1 MTALPTTIKIE
12 KIAFRASPPSFM
24 RIRPDSVVFIILLS
38 ALGGLTPLSI
48 DMGLPA
54 LQSIGHSL
62 QVSPASAAL
71 TLSFFL
77 IGFAFGPVVLG
88 PLSDRF
94 GRRPILL
101 AGSSLFALAGIGCA
115 LSPSLSILLFWRL
128 LEGIGAGAGST
139 LSLAVIRDLFDGATA
154 RVRLSYVA
162 TVGSIAPMIAPTLGA
177 IVLGAF
183 GWRAIYGFLAT
194 AGLVLVLSVFFG
206 FAESHRKVD
215 KTALQPAKLA
225 ANYARIFQNRICIG
239 YALVASLNFGCM
251 FSYISSSP
259 LVMMGV
265 LGVSPAYYGWTFAAT
280 ALGIMAG
287 AFTNGRLNARGIVP
301 STLLGFGLGLS
312 TISAL
317 SLLAVSYSGWASVA
331 TLLPLL
337 VLNTFSIG
345 FIGPNASQ
353 GVMHLVP
360 DIAGVA
366 SAVLGSTR
374 MFAGAMAGVV
384 VAFLFDNRTAHAM
397 AESMTLFSVA
407 SLVVYWSV
415 VRVAERAVFQSSP
428 ELPISEEA
436 NFSS

>member
-1 MTALPTTIKIE
+1 
-12 KIAFRASPPSFM
+12 M
-24 RIRPDSVVFIILLS
+24 RIRTDSVAFIILLS

-62 QVSPASAAL
+62 HVSPASAAL

-94 GRRPILL
+94 GRRPVLL
-101 AGSSLFALAGIGCA
+101 AGSSLFALAGVGCA
-115 LSPSLSILLFWRL
+115 MSSSFPILLFWRL

-139 LSLAVIRDLFDGATA
+139 LSLAIVRDLFDGATA

-162 TVGSIAPMIAPTLGA
+162 TVGTLAPTIAPTLGA
-177 IVLGAF
+177 IVLAWF

-194 AGLVLVLSVFFG
+194 AGLLIVISVFVG
-206 FAESHRKVD
+206 FTESHRVVD
-215 KTALQPAKLA
+215 KSALQPRQLA
-225 ANYARIFQNRICIG
+225 SNYARIFQNRICLG
-239 YALVASLNFGCM
+239 YTLVASLNFGCM

-265 LGVSPAYYGWTFAAT
+265 LGVSPTYYGCTFAAT

-287 AFTNGRLNARGIVP
+287 SFTNGRLNSRGF
-301 STLLGFGLGLS
+301 SAATLLTLGLSLS

-317 SLLAVSYSGWASVA
+317 SLLAISYSGWASVRSI
-331 TLLPLL
+331 LPLL
-337 VLNTFSIG
+337 MLNTFSIG
-345 FIGPNASQ
+345 FIGPNATQ
-353 GVMHLVP
+353 GVMHPLP

-366 SAVLGSTR
+366 SAVLGSVR
-374 MFAGAMAGVV
+374 MIVGASAGVL

-397 AESMTLFSVA
+397 AESMTLFSAA
-407 SLVVYWSV
+407 SLISYWLV
-415 VRVAERAVFQSSP
+415 VRPAERSNFESSGATSI
-428 ELPISEEA
+428 LEEA
-436 NFSS
+436 DFSP